1 MLKMGNIQ
9 GIFCRRKRQIRLLF
23 QGLNAAG
30 KTTILYHLA
39 TGETV
44 ASIPTVGFN
53 VETIE
58 RKEISIMAWDVG
70 GGNKIRPL
78 IRHYYPNTDVLVFV
92 IDSTDEEQMNDIK
105 EELKEATEEDELRRS
120 IILVLANKQD
130 IEGALTADEVGKKL
144 EVSKYKREQGV
155 IPVFPTCAT
164 TGEGLKEA
172 LDWLES
178 ELARGLGSA
187 PKLDSEDSETG
198 YFGKFLMKM
207 KSIFID

>member
-1 MLKMGNIQ
+1 MLNMENIQ
-9 GIFCRRKRQIRLLF
+9 GLFCRRKRQIRLLF

-44 ASIPTVGFN
+44 ASIPTVWFN

-58 RKEISIMAWDVG
+58 RTEISIMAWDVG

-78 IRHYYPNTDVLVFV
+78 IRHYYPNTDALVFV
-92 IDSTDEEQMNDIK
+92 IDSTDEDQMNNIK

-130 IEGALTADEVGKKL
+130 IEGAYLLLIA
-144 EVSKYKREQGV
+144 
-155 IPVFPTCAT
+155 
-164 TGEGLKEA
+164 
-172 LDWLES
+172 
-178 ELARGLGSA
+178 
-187 PKLDSEDSETG
+187 
-198 YFGKFLMKM
+198 LMKTRWAILKM
-207 KSIFID
+207 N